1 MRPVMTTVLVVTCAL
16 SLQIQATANDGK
28 QPAPTAQTA
37 APSASHAAPASTPS
51 AATQQAAN
59 PWTGAA
65 AAENVQVTTKEGE
78 AAPASP
84 SYSSTI
90 THTEPSPPA
99 GEQVWQAEQWA
110 RTRNSPWLTP
120 GDMEDQKKK
129 HKGPVKSFVKAIGK
143 ELGTSASDMAKDMV
157 FVFSVQDIDPYEQKG
172 VPMNRPAIVL
182 KMNMVDGSSAYLR
195 RFPDGSYAIED
206 GYADGTVMIPRRATN
221 DYLVKYPNGVDGRMV
236 KGTDG
241 EIKIYRPDNTVTT
254 FSKTAAG
261 GYSMSNTKFGYMGE
275 ARPDRTGVNYEVG
288 NW

>member
-1 MRPVMTTVLVVTCAL
+1 MRPVMTIALAMTCAL
-16 SLQIQATANDGK
+16 SLQVQAAADDAK
-28 QPAPTAQTA
+28 Q
-37 APSASHAAPASTPS
+37 SAPAQSTS
-51 AATQQAAN
+51 APGGATSSSTSPAN
-59 PWTGAA
+59 GS
-65 AAENVQVTTKEGE
+65 ENVQVTTTKD
-78 AAPASP
+78 AQAQPTP
-84 SYSSTI
+84 SYASTI
-90 THTEPSPPA
+90 THTEPAPPP
-99 GEQVWQAEQWA
+99 GEPVWQAEAWVK
-110 RTRNSPWLTP
+110 NSTTPWLTP

-206 GYADGTVMIPRRATN
+206 GFANGTVLIPRKATN
-221 DYLVKYPNGVDGRMV
+221 DYLVRYPNGVDGRMV
-236 KGTDG
+236 KAPDG

-254 FSKTAAG
+254 FSKTPSG